1 MMTEGRYNNDDLL
14 VRLRAVFGRVDQVR
28 HRIDVA
34 LQQDDAHRRKRN
46 MRFLVLPTRFP
57 RPESMSQGDTTVWT
71 NWIREETDEIMK
83 QLEEERHSRS
93 DPDDPF
99 NGTANGVFQPLQ
111 DPLSL
116 PPPVQT
122 PKRQGN
128 NSEDLEHF
136 QNSRKNVRKHN
147 PVSGEERRN
156 ETVTSAQGEPCEFR
170 EHSRDSLDP
179 MASIRNL
186 HIQQRQNRG
195 STEELNQN
203 TSSAP
208 QTTRTQVNQEEANL
222 ITFSPVVE
230 QQIPALQGATGVQEQ
245 PKRQRSPRKKKGSE
259 WTLNQRQFDHSKT
272 QEISHILPGEQLNM
286 FNGEES
292 VSYLQLPVKK
302 KDQNRYCTRRYCQ
315 VNTWCK
321 FCITDTHATQACRKY
336 EKFVQD
342 NPIVSSRRNTPVQV
356 QGERVTVNP
365 QDQPQQPQPLFPH
378 PPVQRYNP
386 TVIPRM
392 QMHNVALQREKR
404 ESREHSRNSPQNQI
418 REVQTQMSKQLLHQ
432 RSCQDV
438 RMDPHYQE
446 PPQYAEINYH
456 RPSPQRPVEV
466 NEIGPTIQQG
476 VIQRPV
482 QRHTQH
488 TEGPRIP
495 TVPVTEQQM
504 TSVPSLQI
512 NNNGGTHERARQQ
525 ESDPEEN
532 GYVINCIHENRPF
545 TVNDVGRPVFVNH
558 YYAGEAFIPVTN
570 KKLIKL
576 DECDVSTEI
585 SWRNAQPQAI
595 EREFGE
601 HSRNSR
607 IMQQTAEGE
616 RKQGRE
622 MQPSTAIYEKIPKIR

>member
-1 MMTEGRYNNDDLL
+1 MRAALIYVSEYAETKCMMTEGRYNNDDLL

-28 HRIDVA
+28 HHIDAA
-34 LQQDDAHRRKRN
+34 LQQDDAHHRKRN
-46 MRFLVLPTRFP
+46 MRFLMLPICFP
-57 RPESMSQGDTTVWT
+57 RPESMSQGDTAVWT

-83 QLEEERHSRS
+83 QLEEERDSRS

-99 NGTANGVFQPLQ
+99 SGTANGVFQPLQ
-111 DPLSL
+111 DQLSL
-116 PPPVQT
+116 PPQVQT

-128 NSEDLEHF
+128 NSEGSEHF
-136 QNSRKNVRKHN
+136 QNSRENVEKQN
-147 PVSGEERRN
+147 TASKVERRN
-156 ETVTSAQGEPCEFR
+156 ETATPAQGEPCEFR
-170 EHSRDSLDP
+170 EHSRESLDP

-186 HIQQRQNRG
+186 HIQQRQNRR

-203 TSSAP
+203 TPSAP

-230 QQIPALQGATGVQEQ
+230 QQVPAVQGATGIQEQ

-272 QEISHILPGEQLNM
+272 QEISHILPGEQLNV

-302 KDQNRYCTRRYCQ
+302 KEENRFCTRCGEMGHRRRYCQ

-321 FCITDTHATQACRKY
+321 FCITDTHATQVCRKY
-336 EKFVQD
+336 EKFVKD
-342 NPIVSSRRNTPVQV
+342 NPIASSRRNTPVQV
-356 QGERVTVNP
+356 QGQRVTVNP
-365 QDQPQQPQPLFPH
+365 PDRPKQPLFPH

-386 TVIPRM
+386 TVIPQM
-392 QMHNVALQREKR
+392 QMHNLTPQGEKC
-404 ESREHSRNSPQNQI
+404 ESREHSWKSPKNQMK
-418 REVQTQMSKQLLHQ
+418 EVQTPMSKQLPHQ

-482 QRHTQH
+482 QRHTQP
-488 TEGPRIP
+488 TEGPRRP
-495 TVPVTEQQM
+495 TVPVNAQQT
-504 TSVPSLQI
+504 TSVPSSHI
-512 NNNGGTHERARQQ
+512 NDRKQ

-576 DECDVSTEI
+576 DECDVSTEF
-585 SWRNAQPQAI
+585 SLRKAQPQAI
-595 EREFGE
+595 ERELAE
-601 HSRNSR
+601 HSRNSQ
-607 IMQQTAEGE
+607 IMQKKAEAE
-616 RKQGRE
+616 REQ
-622 MQPSTAIYEKIPKIR
+622 